1 MTIEVYTEDFYRV
14 NLQVGYVEDNQEKTA
29 RFLNGLWMEI
39 LDEINILSPRS
50 VEEAYQ
56 SS

>member
-1 MTIEVYTEDFYRV
+1 MTVEVYIEDFYRV
-14 NLQVGYVEDNQEKTA
+14 NLQAGYVEDNQENTA
-29 RFLNGLWMEI
+29 RFLNGLRMEI
-39 LDEINILSPRS
+39 LDEIPILSPRS